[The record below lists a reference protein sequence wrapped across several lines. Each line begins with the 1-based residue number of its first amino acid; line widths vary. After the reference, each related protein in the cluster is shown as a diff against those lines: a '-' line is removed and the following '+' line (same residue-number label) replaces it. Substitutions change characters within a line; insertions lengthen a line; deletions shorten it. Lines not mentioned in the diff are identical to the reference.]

1 MDIPESLRTPKNWM
15 WKVLHGGLD
24 EESFPFVQSV
34 LIDRFS
40 YSLMFIHDNCQSK
53 MVFFHKEE
61 NVKTMNI
68 WWQTEKYTNSKGHFQ
83 NHYP

>member
-24 EESFPFVQSV
+24 EESVPFVQSV

-40 YSLMFIHDNCQSK
+40 YSLMFKHDNFQSEV
-53 MVFFHKEE
+53 VFFHKEE

-68 WWQTEKYTNSKGHFQ
+68 WWKTEKYTNSKGHFQ
-83 NHYP
+83 NHYT